1 MHKIMQMTKDDG
13 VASLQHVSL
22 PRFLVKSWCVYFWK
36 RTVYAEFLP
45 IRMSE
50 ILLKF
55 TNFLISQLKCE
66 VAR

>member
-13 VASLQHVSL
+13 IASLQHVSL
-22 PRFLVKSWCVYFWK
+22 PRFLVKSWYVYFWK
-36 RTVYAEFLP
+36 GTVYAEFLP
-45 IRMSE
+45 IRISE

-55 TNFLISQLKCE
+55 TNFLISQLKSE